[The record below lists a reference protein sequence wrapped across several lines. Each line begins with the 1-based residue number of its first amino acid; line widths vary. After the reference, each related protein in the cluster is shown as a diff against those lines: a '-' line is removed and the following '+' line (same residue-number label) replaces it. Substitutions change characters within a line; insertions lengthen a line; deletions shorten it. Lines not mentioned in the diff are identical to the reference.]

1 MPYRLLFLISIT
13 QECHT
18 FNRFI
23 LRVLPVEVTC
33 YASEEE
39 IGKAITPLITKY
51 LPAESDT
58 PKRVLFIPPGP
69 LFSL

>member
-1 MPYRLLFLISIT
+1 M
-13 QECHT
+13 
-18 FNRFI
+18 
-23 LRVLPVEVTC
+23 LPVEVTC

-51 LPAESDT
+51 LPAESDS
-58 PKRVLFIPPGP
+58 PKKVFIPPGP